1 MKILFILQYVPYPL
15 NSGGNQATFNMID
28 KIREEH
34 DVSILCKIDN
44 EESTKAL
51 EQLREVWKDVTFFP
65 YVEQKQETEP
75 AAVPTTLSFRICDY
89 IRKSFTR
96 KVNRK
101 LRKFH
106 AQSKTEK
113 SRDFVRKNSCLN
125 QDYPTF
131 SKGYKQH
138 VYAISRKGFDTIQV
152 EFYESLPLVYL
163 LPAEV
168 TKIYVQHEIRYIR
181 NKNELDL
188 FEQPTPDDFYR
199 WNLLKD
205 MELIALSHY
214 DYIVALT
221 DTDKALMQASQKDL
235 NIYVSPAVVKL
246 PDTQYSFDN
255 VGQELVFVGSGEH
268 FPNADGM
275 MWFCK
280 EVLPLIKKKRDVKV
294 NIVGKWREQLQEEML
309 KVEPSLHFTGYVE
322 DLDAF
327 MNGKISIVPIRI
339 GSGMRMKL
347 LDSILAASPIITT
360 SKGCEGLP
368 FTNGETCFIANKPAD
383 FAHAVIQM
391 LDNPGNIQK
400 TFVGNAFKKIS
411 NIIDAK
417 QQIQKR
423 LNLYKVIEK
432 LSTTKS

>member
-34 DVSILCKIDN
+34 DVSILCNINN
-44 EESTKAL
+44 EESANAL
-51 EQLREVWKDVTFFP
+51 EELREVWKDVTFFP

-75 AAVPTTLSFRICDY
+75 VATPTTLSFRICNY
-89 IRKSFTR
+89 LRKSFTR

-101 LRKFH
+101 LRKFQ
-106 AQSKTEK
+106 AQLATEEPG
-113 SRDFVRKNSCLN
+113 DFVRKNSCLN

-131 SKGYKQH
+131 SEGYKQH
-138 VYAISRKGFDTIQV
+138 VYEISRKGFDAIQV

-181 NKNELDL
+181 NRNELDL

-205 MELIALSHY
+205 MELMALSHY
-214 DYIVALT
+214 NYIVALT
-221 DTDKALMQASQKDL
+221 ETDKALMLSSKKDL

-246 PDTQYSFDN
+246 PDTQYSFTHA
-255 VGQELVFVGSGEH
+255 GKELVFVGSGEH

-275 MWFCK
+275 MWFSK
-280 EVLPLIKKKRDVKV
+280 EVLPLIKKKCNVKV
-294 NIVGKWREQLQEEML
+294 NIVGKWREQLQAELL

-327 MNGKISIVPIRI
+327 INGKISIVPIRI

-347 LDSILAASPIITT
+347 LDSILAASSIITT

-368 FTNGETCFIANKPAD
+368 FTDGETCFIADKPAD

-391 LDNPGNIQK
+391 LENPDNIQK
-400 TFVGNAFKKIS
+400 TFVENAFQKIS
-411 NIIDAK
+411 CIIDAK

-423 LNLYKVIEK
+423 HNLYREIEK
-432 LSTTKS
+432 LSKDK